1 MTDVLSLMREEGI
14 TFDDLAAASGF
25 SAYSCR
31 KYVYGEREIRSKTE
45 RELVAMH
52 GARANTIIR
61 AMHEKRAEWIRLHP
75 VAPCGKKRLAATR
88 TVAKREPTKR
98 ETWRPMPNPPDA
110 DWDGELYTIE
120 EWRRR
125 FGAPGSSQGQ
135 HGRVEC
141 YYPSE
146 PCFIGG

>member
-1 MTDVLSLMREEGI
+1 MIDVLSLMREEGI

-52 GARANTIIR
+52 
-61 AMHEKRAEWIRLHP
+61 EKRAEWIRLHP
-75 VAPCGKKRLAATR
+75 VAPCGKKRLAAKR
-88 TVAKREPTKR
+88 TVEKREPAKPQA
-98 ETWRPMPNPPDA
+98 WRPMPNPPDA

-135 HGRVEC
+135 HGRVEG

-146 PCFIGG
+146 PCFIGE

>member
-61 AMHEKRAEWIRLHP
+61 AMHENGTWNDRVFPRSAGYGTAMSVLALLQVEMTKAHALTHAEKP
-75 VAPCGKKRLAATR
+75 A
-88 TVAKREPTKR
+88 
-98 ETWRPMPNPPDA
+98 
-110 DWDGELYTIE
+110 
-120 EWRRR
+120 
-125 FGAPGSSQGQ
+125 Q
-135 HGRVEC
+135 
-141 YYPSE
+141 
-146 PCFIGG
+146 